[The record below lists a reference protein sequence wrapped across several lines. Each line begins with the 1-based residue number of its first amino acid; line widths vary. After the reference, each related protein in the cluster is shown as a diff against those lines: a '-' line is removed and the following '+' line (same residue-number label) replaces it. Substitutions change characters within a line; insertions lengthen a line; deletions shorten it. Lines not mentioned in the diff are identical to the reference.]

1 MKISAEGLQ
10 LIKDA
15 EGLRLKAY
23 KCSAGVWTI
32 GYGTTSATG
41 LIDIKPDTTITKA
54 QAEKL
59 LLKSL
64 KAYEDCVNE
73 CVTVELKQSQYDA
86 LVCFCYNIGC
96 GAFKKSTLL
105 KKLNKGDYNAV
116 PSELM
121 KWVTITVKGKKV
133 RSTGLINRRTKEA
146 ALWSKDEWEADEEP
160 NEITEVKRD
169 VPTVINKENITFAAS
184 TVALT
189 GTSFLDG
196 NGPVQYALA
205 AMVFVG
211 FCFGLYLFFKR
222 RGA

>member
-10 LIKDA
+10 LIKDS

-23 KCSAGVWTI
+23 RCSAGVWTI

-73 CVTVELKQSQYDA
+73 CVKVELKQSQYDA

-105 KKLNKGDYNAV
+105 KKLNKGDYSAV

-121 KWVTITVKGKKV
+121 KWTKAGGKNV
-133 RSTGLINRRTKEA
+133 AGLVNRRTKEA

-160 NEITEVKRD
+160 NEIVEVKRD
-169 VPTVINKENITFAAS
+169 VPTVVNKENVTFAAS
-184 TVALT
+184 TLALT
-189 GTSFLDG
+189 GTGFLDG

-205 AMVFVG
+205 AMVVIG

>member
-1 MKISAEGLQ
+1 MKISERGLQ
-10 LIKDA
+10 FIKDA
-15 EGLRLKAY
+15 EGLRLKSY

-41 LIDIKPDTTITKA
+41 LIDIKPTTIINTK
-54 QAEKL
+54 QAEML
-59 LLKSL
+59 LVKSL
-64 KAYEDCVNE
+64 ATFEDCINE
-73 CVTVELKQSQYDA
+73 SVKVELKQSQYDA
-86 LVCFCYNIGC
+86 LVSFVYNIGE

-105 KKLNKGDYNAV
+105 KELNKGRYDAV
-116 PSELM
+116 PVELM
-121 KWVTITVKGKKV
+121 KWVRAGGK
-133 RSTGLINRRTKEA
+133 RNQGLVNRRTKEA
-146 ALWSKDEWEADEEP
+146 ALWSEDDWEADDEP
-160 NEITEVKRD
+160 NESREVKRD
-169 VPTVINKENITFAAS
+169 VPTVINKENVTFAAS

>member
-1 MKISAEGLQ
+1 
-10 LIKDA
+10 
-15 EGLRLKAY
+15 
-23 KCSAGVWTI
+23 V

-41 LIDIKPDTTITKA
+41 LIDINPDTTITKA

-64 KAYEDCVNE
+64 KVYEDCINE
-73 CVTVELKQSQYDA
+73 CVKVDLKQSQYDC
-86 LVCFCYNIGC
+86 LICFCYNIGC

-105 KKLNKGDYNAV
+105 KKLNKGDYSAV
-116 PSELM
+116 PSEIM
-121 KWVTITVKGKKV
+121 KWTKAGGKTV
-133 RSTGLINRRTKEA
+133 TGLVNRRTKEA
-146 ALWSKDEWEADEEP
+146 ALWSSDEWESDDEP
-160 NEITEVKRD
+160 NTEQEGITRD
-169 VPTVINKENITFAAS
+169 VPTVVNKENITFAAS

-196 NGPVQYALA
+196 TGPVQYALA

-222 RGA
+222 RGL